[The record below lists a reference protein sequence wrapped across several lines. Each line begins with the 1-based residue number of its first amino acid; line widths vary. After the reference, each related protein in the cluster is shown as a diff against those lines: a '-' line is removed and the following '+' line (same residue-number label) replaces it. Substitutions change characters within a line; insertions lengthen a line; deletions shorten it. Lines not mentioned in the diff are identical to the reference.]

1 MREDLYLIALSSR
14 LIALSSRNASKTE
27 EAGRQNSLHEA
38 GPRVKEAYLAP
49 PSLTLLLA
57 KQALRWTVPYNGIKP

>member
-1 MREDLYLIALSSR
+1 VREDLYLIALSSR
-14 LIALSSRNASKTE
+14 NASKTEEAAE

-49 PSLTLLLA
+49 PSLTLLLT
-57 KQALRWTVPYNGIKP
+57 KQALRESFEIG